1 MGLRVLPYNTIKGL
15 YLCLLILGAVKGGL
29 RVKGGVRAWGLVV
42 APWCVY
48 IRQKL
53 PRQVLE
59 HSLGVIG
66 GWKAFRRRQHLWR
79 DYTLPT
85 GGFQQR

>member
-1 MGLRVLPYNTIKGL
+1 M
-15 YLCLLILGAVKGGL
+15 LILGAVKGGL

-53 PRQVLE
+53 PRQVLA

-66 GWKAFRRRQHLWR
+66 GWKALGDASTYGVIIRYLLGDFNKGNNRMNSLRR
-79 DYTLPT
+79 
-85 GGFQQR
+85 